1 MAVRN
6 LTASDFDLAVADG
19 LCVVDFWAA
28 WCGPCSMQGPILEQL
43 DEAHS
48 GKVKVCKVNVD
59 EESGLA
65 ERFGGATAGEDRRLD
80 AGDGVGG
87 RLTGGDFGA
96 QTLEKLEMAH
106 QHGAGDGGGLAAPSL
121 SDYNGGLGR
130 AVSSV
135 G

>member
-65 ERFGGATAGEDRRLD
+65 ERFGVMSIPTLLYFRDGRQTGKAVGVQGLDR
-80 AGDGVGG
+80 
-87 RLTGGDFGA
+87 
-96 QTLEKLEMAH
+96 LEAAL
-106 QHGAGDGGGLAAPSL
+106 GL
-121 SDYNGGLGR
+121 
-130 AVSSV
+130 
-135 G
+135 